1 MTKHGGCIKKKALS
15 KTHTQIHFYQIK
27 WQKMKKKNVVRK
39 LYIFSWEIIL
49 KKWKKQRKKS
59 KKEQKKYDQVD

>member
-1 MTKHGGCIKKKALS
+1 MHQEKSTKQNTHTNTFLSNKMTKNEKQNI
-15 KTHTQIHFYQIK
+15 
-27 WQKMKKKNVVRK
+27 VRK

-59 KKEQKKYDQVD
+59 KKERKKYDQVD